1 VAYKIVGAV
10 LFFFK
15 KEPKTSALRGLNLL
29 KRCIQIPPLLGHEPH
44 IKENKFTKLKPRR
57 ANVFGSFFKK
67 NNNTSRIKTLAC
79 RV

>member
-57 ANVFGSFFKK
+57 ANVFGSFLKR
-67 NNNTSRIKTLAC
+67 TITLQELKH
-79 RV
+79 